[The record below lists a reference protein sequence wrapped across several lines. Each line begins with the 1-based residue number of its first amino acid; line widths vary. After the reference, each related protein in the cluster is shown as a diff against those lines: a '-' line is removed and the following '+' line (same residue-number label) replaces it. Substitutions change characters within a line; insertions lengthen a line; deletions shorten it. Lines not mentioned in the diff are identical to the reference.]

1 MSVTFL
7 VALGGVALLWIYADL
22 SGAEFGRIVAVA
34 EAVVLVEVLVSL
46 RVAFK
51 RLAPARPWLGGERTP
66 ETAVVAWRT
75 LLRLPLDLVRGPIAA
90 MAVVDIA
97 VVSLYIVWELE
108 QPVLPALPGVMAG
121 AAVVVLYG
129 GFLRFFA
136 LELALRP
143 VLADVSREVPD
154 RGFDR
159 ASARCR

>member
-1 MSVTFL
+1 M
-7 VALGGVALLWIYADL
+7 
-22 SGAEFGRIVAVA
+22 
-34 EAVVLVEVLVSL
+34 LVEVL
-46 RVAFK
+46 RE
-51 RLAPARPWLGGERTP
+51 PARRLPAAARPRGPGWRGERTP

-75 LLRLPLDLVRGPIAA
+75 LLRLPLNLVRGPIAA

-108 QPVLPALPGVMAG
+108 QPVWPALPGVVAG

-136 LELALRP
+136 LELRCGP
-143 VLADVSREVPD
+143 CWRTSRARSPT
-154 RGFDR
+154 GASR